1 MAKAI
6 VTILINLLTD
16 KNLRDKVLIT
26 IGSIIVG
33 IILLLAMPIIVLYSL
48 GDVEIEAPEI
58 DRSAF
63 NESAFIAQLSPEQQE
78 QIAEIRSAGEAIE
91 SEMAALGIADQ
102 TIKAQLIYMSYFD
115 EVENFDA
122 NFYAHLFYS
131 APNDEVLID
140 SINQNYGFDIDYDE
154 YMQTYVFVMN
164 STIDSYM
171 FTDSTTKNAAD
182 LASWARN
189 AYTSGW
195 RYADNCFGERTGDDR
210 IRCADNIGLI
220 MGYVRYDAENKV
232 FTSDTV
238 DLYYTEQGSIDTI
251 PDVQGVGMYN
261 GSDFGIYIGSG
272 EVIFSSAMGG
282 VQRQTLTG
290 GDWTVWCTFDAV
302 TYPQEVQDRI
312 DELNEPTTET
322 TTEGE

>member
-122 NFYAHLFYS
+122 NFYVHLFYS

-171 FTDSTTKNAAD
+171 FTEPTTKNAAD
-182 LASWARN
+182 LATWARN

-195 RYADNCFGERTGDDR
+195 AFKENTFGEQDSELRY
-210 IRCADNIGLI
+210 RCADNVGLI
-220 MGYVRYDAENKV
+220 MGYLRYDPTGKV
-232 FTSDTV
+232 FTYDTV
-238 DLYYTEQGSIDTI
+238 DMLYTEQGSIDTM
-251 PDVQGVGMYN
+251 PDVEGIAVYDGV
-261 GSDFGIYIGSG
+261 DFGIYTGSG
-272 EVIFSSAMGG
+272 EVVFSSAMGG
-282 VQRQTLTG
+282 VQRQTLTD

-312 DELNEPTTET
+312 DELNELTTET